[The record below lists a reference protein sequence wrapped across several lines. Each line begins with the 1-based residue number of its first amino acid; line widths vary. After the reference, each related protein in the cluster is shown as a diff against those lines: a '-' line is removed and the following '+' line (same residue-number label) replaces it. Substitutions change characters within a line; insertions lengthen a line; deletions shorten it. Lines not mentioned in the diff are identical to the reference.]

1 MSPVGDDSALAEAL
15 AAIRATLRSGRR
27 AALPAG
33 LDGNAEL
40 GELLN
45 ELADLYRFTLAV
57 SQGDLEQAPL
67 SARGS
72 MAGALKNLD
81 AALRHLTWQTQR
93 VAAGD
98 FTQRVDFMG
107 EFSEA
112 FNSMV
117 VALDEARAKL
127 EASNALLEA
136 QKVQLEKLA
145 TTDALT
151 DAFNRRKFNEL
162 TLAELERVRRYGRPL
177 SLFIL
182 DIDHF
187 KRVNDTYGHEAGD
200 QVLVTL
206 AGLLR
211 AGIRAT
217 DSLARWGGEEFVV
230 LSPGVT
236 ADGEAHLAERLRAA
250 AAAHDHAS
258 VGTVTASFGVAE
270 HSPGE
275 TPDELFARADRALYR
290 AKDGGRNRV
299 EVAG

>member
-1 MSPVGDDSALAEAL
+1 MSPGGDDAALAEAL
-15 AAIRATLRSGRR
+15 AAILATLRSGRR
-27 AALPAG
+27 AALSTG

-117 VALDEARAKL
+117 KKLDVARAEL

-151 DAFNRRKFNEL
+151 AAYNRRKLNEL

>member
-1 MSPVGDDSALAEAL
+1 VSPGGDDAALTEAL

-40 GELLN
+40 EGLLD

-57 SQGDLEQAPL
+57 SQGNLEQPL

-72 MAGALKNLD
+72 MAGSLKTLD

-112 FNSMV
+112 FNGMV
-117 VALDEARAKL
+117 VALDEARTELKVQALKL
-127 EASNALLEA
+127 EE
-136 QKVQLEKLA
+136 LA

-151 DAFNRRKFNEL
+151 GAYNRRKFNDL
-162 TLAELERVRRYGRPL
+162 TLFEIERVRRYGHPL
-177 SLFIL
+177 SLLIL

-187 KRVNDTYGHEAGD
+187 KRVNDRHGHEAGD
-200 QVLVTL
+200 QVLVVL
-206 AGLLR
+206 AGIIR

-217 DSLARWGGEEFVV
+217 DRLARWGGEEFVV
-230 LSPGVT
+230 LSPDVTLERGV
-236 ADGEAHLAERLRAA
+236 ELAERLRAA
-250 AAAHDHAS
+250 LAVHEHPS
-258 VGTVTASFGVAE
+258 VGKVTASFGVAQ
-270 HSPGE
+270 HRPGE
-275 TPDELFARADRALYR
+275 TSDQLFARADEALYR
-290 AKDGGRNRV
+290 AKEGGRDRV
-299 EVAG
+299 EVVA

>member
-1 MSPVGDDSALAEAL
+1 VSPGGDDSAVEAAL

-27 AALPAG
+27 VAPPAE
-33 LDGNAEL
+33 LEANAEL
-40 GELLN
+40 DELLN
-45 ELADLYRFTLAV
+45 ELADLYRLALAI
-57 SQGDLEQAPL
+57 SQGEFEQPL

-72 MAGALKNLD
+72 LAGSLKTLD
-81 AALRHLTWQTQR
+81 AARRHLTWQTQR

-107 EFSEA
+107 DFSEA

-117 VALDEARAKL
+117 VALDQARTELDERNELLQAQAVKL
-127 EASNALLEA
+127 EE
-136 QKVQLEKLA
+136 LA

-151 DAFNRRKFNEL
+151 GACNRRKFNDL
-162 TLAELERVRRYGRPL
+162 ILAEVERVRRYGHPL
-177 SLFIL
+177 SLLIL
-182 DIDHF
+182 DIDHC
-187 KRVNDTYGHEAGD
+187 KRVNDTHGHEAGD
-200 QVLVTL
+200 EVLVVL
-206 AGLLR
+206 AGLIR

-236 ADGEAHLAERLRAA
+236 VKGEAELAERLRAA

-258 VGTVTASFGVAE
+258 VGTVTGSLGVAQ
-270 HSPGE
+270 HRPGE
-275 TPDELFARADRALYR
+275 TPDELFARADEALYR
-290 AKDGGRNRV
+290 AKEGGRGRV

>member
-1 MSPVGDDSALAEAL
+1 MTSAADDAALEAALAV
-15 AAIRATLRSGRR
+15 IRTTLRSGRR

-33 LDGNAEL
+33 LEDNAEL
-40 GELLN
+40 DELLN
-45 ELADLYRFTLAV
+45 DLAGLYRYTLAV
-57 SQGDLEQAPL
+57 SRGDLEQPL
-67 SARGS
+67 ALRGS
-72 MAGALKNLD
+72 LAGALKNLD

-107 EFSEA
+107 DFSEA

-117 VALDEARAKL
+117 LRLDDART
-127 EASNALLEA
+127 ELEA
-136 QKVQLEKLA
+136 QAVILEELV

-151 DAFNRRKFNEL
+151 GALNRRKFNEL
-162 TLAELERVRRYGRPL
+162 TQAELERARRYGHPL
-177 SLFIL
+177 ALFIL

-206 AGLLR
+206 ADILR

-230 LSPGVT
+230 LSPGATVEG
-236 ADGEAHLAERLRAA
+236 AAELAERLRAA
-250 AAAHDHAS
+250 AAAHDHVS
-258 VGTVTASFGVAE
+258 VGKVTASFGVTQ
-270 HSPGE
+270 HCVGE
-275 TPDELFARADRALYR
+275 TPDELFARADEALYR
-290 AKDGGRNRV
+290 AKDGGRDRV

>member
-1 MSPVGDDSALAEAL
+1 MSPGGDDAALAEAL
-15 AAIRATLRSGRR
+15 AAILATLRSGRR
-27 AALPAG
+27 AALPDE

-117 VALDEARAKL
+117 KKLDAARAEL

-136 QKVQLEKLA
+136 QAVQLEKLA

-151 DAFNRRKFNEL
+151 AAYNRRKLNEL

-236 ADGEAHLAERLRAA
+236 ADGEAQLAERLRAA

-299 EVAG
+299 EVAD

>member
-1 MSPVGDDSALAEAL
+1 MSPGGDDAALAEAL
-15 AAIRATLRSGRR
+15 AAILATLRSGRR
-27 AALPAG
+27 AALPDE

-117 VALDEARAKL
+117 KKLDVARAEL

>member
-1 MSPVGDDSALAEAL
+1 MTPGGDDEALEAAL

-27 AALPAG
+27 ASLPAG
-33 LDGNAEL
+33 LEANAEL
-40 GELLN
+40 DGLLDD
-45 ELADLYRFTLAV
+45 LAGLYRFTLAV
-57 SQGDLEQAPL
+57 SQGDLEQPL
-67 SARGS
+67 SLKGS
-72 MAGALKNLD
+72 MAGSLKTLD

-117 VALDEARAKL
+117 VALDEARTEAAERNELLQAQAVKL
-127 EASNALLEA
+127 EE
-136 QKVQLEKLA
+136 LA

-151 DAFNRRKFNEL
+151 GAYNRRKFNDL
-162 TLAELERVRRYGRPL
+162 TRAELERVRRYRYPL

-211 AGIRAT
+211 AGIRTT

-230 LSPGVT
+230 LSPGV
-236 ADGEAHLAERLRAA
+236 AVEGAAELAERLRAA
-250 AAAHDHAS
+250 AAAHHHAS
-258 VGTVTASFGVAE
+258 VGKVTASFGVAR
-270 HSPGE
+270 HCPGE
-275 TPDELFARADRALYR
+275 TPDELCARADEALYR
-290 AKDGGRNRV
+290 AKDGGRDRV